1 MTTVVDLAPAPK
13 EIPVRKAMIVAGLST
28 LLLLSVPSSF
38 AAGAAPAKGSSGT
51 IVIVFKDGH
60 RQTFNLS
67 EIERVEFPTSTATAS
82 TESLPYNPNWP
93 PRGRFF
99 GKWEVGDGGNGT
111 FIITLK
117 EDGLAHRTLNEAD
130 GHWTYVN
137 GEAQIKWSDGAMD
150 AIRKVGNKFRKYAYS
165 AGKSFT
171 DKPDNEG
178 EAHNT
183 TPKPI

>member
-1 MTTVVDLAPAPK
+1 
-13 EIPVRKAMIVAGLST
+13 MIVAGLSA
-28 LLLLSVPSSF
+28 LLLLAVPSSF
-38 AAGAAPAKGSSGT
+38 ANGAPASKSSTGT

-67 EIERVEFPTSTATAS
+67 EIERVEFPGGASAS
-82 TESLPYNPNWP
+82 TEPLPYNPSWP

-99 GKWEVGDGGNGT
+99 GKWEADDGNGGT
-111 FIITLK
+111 FTITLK
-117 EDGLAHRTLNEAD
+117 EDGEAFRSIGD
-130 GHWTYVN
+130 VRGKWVYVN
-137 GEAQIKWSDGAMD
+137 GEAHVTWDDGAQD
-150 AIRKVGNKFRKYAYS
+150 AIRKVGNKFRKYAYA

-178 EAHNT
+178 DAHNT